1 MIGELVGILAPVFIT
16 AGIGFIWS
24 RRGYNFDSEMVS
36 RLVINIGMPC
46 MVFAT
51 LSTLQVELAA
61 LKQIVLAA
69 MLSICLY
76 LVVGSVILRG
86 TGMKVSHYLPSLSFS
101 NGGNMGLPI
110 CLFAFGEQG
119 LALGTGFFLVNAVA
133 QPTLGVWIN
142 SGRFSPAEMLRT
154 PVIYAIPLAMLFRFG
169 GYHVP
174 EWLGNT
180 TKLVGGITIPLMLL
194 LLGVSLSRIG
204 WGTARRSGALAAL
217 RIMMGLGAGWGVASL
232 LGLSDTVRGVL
243 LLQAAMPAA
252 VINYVFAVR
261 YETDPETV
269 AGIVMQS
276 TLMSIV
282 VLPLLLAA
290 ILP

>member
-1 MIGELVGILAPVFIT
+1 MIGELLGIVAPVFLT
-16 AGIGFIWS
+16 AGIGYAWAKV
-24 RRGYNFDSEMVS
+24 GYNFDSEMVS
-36 RLVINIGMPC
+36 RLVMNIGMPC

-61 LKQIVLAA
+61 LAQIVQAA
-69 MLSICLY
+69 ILSICMY
-76 LVVGSVILRG
+76 LVIGSVILRG
-86 TGMKVSHYLPSLSFS
+86 SGMKISHYLPSLSFS

-110 CLFAFGEQG
+110 CLFAFGEEG

-142 SGRFSPAEMLRT
+142 SGKFSPTEMLRT
-154 PVIYAIPLAMLFRFG
+154 PVIYAIPLALLFRFG
-169 GYHVP
+169 GYDVP

-194 LLGVSLSRIG
+194 MLGVSLSRIA

-217 RIMMGLGAGWGVASL
+217 RILMGLGVGLGVAGL

>member
-1 MIGELVGILAPVFIT
+1 MIGELLGIVAPVFAT
-16 AGIGFIWS
+16 ASIGYVWS
-24 RRGYNFDSEMVS
+24 KAGYNFDSEMVS

-61 LKQIVLAA
+61 LGQIVQAA
-69 MLSICLY
+69 ILSICAY
-76 LVVGSVILRG
+76 LVIGSAVLRG
-86 TGMKVSHYLPSLSFS
+86 SGMRVTHYLPSLSFS

-110 CLFAFGEQG
+110 CLFAFGEEG

-133 QPTLGVWIN
+133 QPTIGVWIN
-142 SGRFSPAEMLRT
+142 SGKFSPAEMLRT
-154 PVIYAIPLAMLFRFG
+154 PVIYAIPLALLFRFG

-174 EWLGNT
+174 EWIANT

-217 RIMMGLGAGWGVASL
+217 RIAMGLAVGWGIAGL

-276 TLMSIV
+276 TLMSII

>member
-24 RRGYNFDSEMVS
+24 KRGYNFDSEMVS
-36 RLVINIGMPC
+36 HLVINIGMPC

-61 LKQIVLAA
+61 LNQIVLAA
-69 MLSICLY
+69 MLSICIY
-76 LVVGSVILRG
+76 LIIGSVILRG
-86 TGMKVSHYLPSLSFS
+86 AGMKVSHYLPSLSFS

-110 CLFAFGEQG
+110 CLFAFGEKG

-142 SGRFSPAEMLRT
+142 SGKFSPAGMLRT

-169 GYHVP
+169 GYGVP

-276 TLMSIV
+276 TLMSII
-282 VLPLLLAA
+282 VLPLLLAV

>member
-24 RRGYNFDSEMVS
+24 KRGYNFDSEMVS

-69 MLSICLY
+69 MLSICIY
-76 LVVGSVILRG
+76 LIIGSVILRG
-86 TGMKVSHYLPSLSFS
+86 AGMKVSHYLPSLSFS

-110 CLFAFGEQG
+110 CLFAFGEKG

-142 SGRFSPAEMLRT
+142 SGKFSPAGMLRT

-169 GYHVP
+169 GYGVP

-276 TLMSIV
+276 TLMSII